1 MFTRPKL
8 FIISVIF
15 VTMFGCE
22 RNSMGNLNVDLSA
35 LKDTA
40 AIKWNELG
48 NKKIYFG
55 HQSVGYNIIN
65 GLLDILKEIPD
76 IKLNVRESRE
86 AQDFGS
92 PIFAHS
98 LVGRNEDPMFKIEDF
113 KEIIEGGIGDRANIA
128 FFKFCYVDITR
139 ETDLDLL
146 FARYAQ
152 TMEYLNS
159 KYPQVAF
166 IHMTIPVRVKPSG
179 IKNTLKNI
187 LGMKSPDLEDGLA
200 RNRFNIM
207 MRDKFEKTGKLFDL
221 AKHES
226 FVTPSAI
233 DQLKQK
239 NTFLIP
245 AYSDDGKHLNAYG
258 RKIIARQLLL
268 FLSSL
273 SKE

>member
-15 VTMFGCE
+15 VTLFGCE

-35 LKDTA
+35 LKDITP
-40 AIKWNELG
+40 IKWNELA

-65 GLLDILKEIPD
+65 GLRDILKEIPD
-76 IKLNVRESRE
+76 IKLNVRESRD
-86 AQDFGS
+86 AQDFDS

-98 LVGRNEDPMFKIEDF
+98 LVGRNEDPLFKIEDF
-113 KEIIEGGIGDRANIA
+113 KEIIDSGIGDRANIA

-152 TMEYLNS
+152 TMEHLNS

-166 IHMTIPVRVKPSG
+166 IHITIPVRVKPAG

-187 LGMKSPDLEDGLA
+187 LGISGPDLEDGLA
-200 RNRFNIM
+200 RNKFNIM
-207 MRDKFEKTGKLFDL
+207 IRDKFEKTGKLFDL
-221 AKHES
+221 AKFES
-226 FVTPSAI
+226 FATPHTI
-233 DQLKQK
+233 DMVKQK
-239 NTFLIP
+239 NMFLIP
-245 AYSDDGKHLNAYG
+245 AYSDDGKHLNVYG

-268 FLSSL
+268 FLSFL